1 MIGRNWNCQEPYGSH
16 STFWGEIMPK
26 TNLFDAEKL
35 AILEL
40 LAQTPKK
47 SQETIAEETHHRK
60 AKISEILKEFRNM
73 PWEDAKAFCGRR
85 ENILAL
91 RNDYVD
97 KKVAEA
103 EMQEQYTRAN
113 IMQIRHEA
121 GLPLSG
127 HINRDGSYEI

>member
-1 MIGRNWNCQEPYGSH
+1 
-16 STFWGEIMPK
+16 MPK
-26 TNLFDAEKL
+26 TNLSDAEKL

-47 SQETIAEETHHRK
+47 SQEAVAEETHHRK

-73 PWEDAKAFCGRR
+73 PWEDAKAFCGGRDK
-85 ENILAL
+85 ILAL
-91 RNDYVD
+91 RPDYLD

-103 EMQEQYTRAN
+103 KLEEERIRAN
-113 IMQIRHEA
+113 IMQIKHEA

-127 HINRDGSYEI
+127 YIDNILTNP

>member
-1 MIGRNWNCQEPYGSH
+1 
-16 STFWGEIMPK
+16 MPK
-26 TNLFDAEKL
+26 TNLFDAERL

-47 SQETIAEETHHRK
+47 SQEVVAEETHHRK

-73 PWEDAKAFCGRR
+73 PWEDAKTLCGGR
-85 ENILAL
+85 ENILML
-91 RNDYVD
+91 RNDYLD

-103 EMQEQYTRAN
+103 KLEEEYIRAN

-127 HINRDGSYEI
+127 YINKDGSYEI

>member
-1 MIGRNWNCQEPYGSH
+1 
-16 STFWGEIMPK
+16 MPK

-40 LAQTPKK
+40 LAQTPRK

-60 AKISEILKEFRNM
+60 AKISGILKEFRNM
-73 PWEDAKAFCGRR
+73 LWEDAKAFCGGR

-97 KKVAEA
+97 KKVVEA

-113 IMQIRHEA
+113 TMQTRHGV
-121 GLPLSG
+121 GLPMSG
-127 HINRDGSYEI
+127 YINKDGSYEI